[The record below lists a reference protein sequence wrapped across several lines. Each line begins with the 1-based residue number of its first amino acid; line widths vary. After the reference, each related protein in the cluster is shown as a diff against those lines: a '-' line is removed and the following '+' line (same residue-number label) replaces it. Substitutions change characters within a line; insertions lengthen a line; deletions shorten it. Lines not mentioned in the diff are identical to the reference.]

1 MDGGMLNV
9 VRKSQ
14 RGREVRRNS
23 LCVYEIV
30 FSGLGLGLGQNK
42 ELVWVYAFR
51 TIKDEEDT

>member
-1 MDGGMLNV
+1 MLNV

-14 RGREVRRNS
+14 RGREVRRNA